1 MLTIA
6 RLEELERAA
15 ANALDETRAGH
26 RDTVLQIRAD
36 ELAELCRAARYGHD
50 CLGGR
55 DDRDVAF
62 HRRQ

>member
-26 RDTVLQIRAD
+26 RDTVLSV
-36 ELAELCRAARYGHD
+36 RAAVEGS
-50 CLGGR
+50 GR
-55 DDRDVAF
+55 
-62 HRRQ
+62 